1 MCVVV
6 THSVDSRGCIEKS
19 GTNQLLKKKDPNKQI
34 AFFNLVT
41 LKMVKE
47 IAIYVTNASSP

>member
-6 THSVDSRGCIEKS
+6 TQSVDSRGCIEKS

-34 AFFNLVT
+34 AFSNLVT

-47 IAIYVTNASSP
+47 IATYVTNASSP